1 MEQLTLWGGFVI
13 FVLAVVAF
21 DLFFVSKKGQE
32 VSTRKALLLTA
43 GFVTL
48 GLLFTPLLY
57 WIYTTNFAGV
67 AAPRLPG
74 TDLVPGQPALSGREA
89 VAQFLQAWLL
99 EYSLSVDNLF
109 VFALIFT
116 HFQVPK
122 QSQHRVLLWGII
134 GALILRALMIG
145 VGAAAVAAFS
155 WLLYVFGALL
165 IFTAFKLATT
175 KDDEHKDFEKSLVVR
190 LTRRIVRLSPH
201 YDADKF
207 LIKAPITPGSSTLA
221 TFATPLLLVL
231 IVVESTDVMFAIDSI
246 PAAFGVTKE
255 PFIIFAA
262 NIFAILGLRSLYFA
276 LAGLMD
282 SFRYLKYS
290 LAVVLGFI
298 GVKMILEHPIDAI
311 PLINVRLDWHG
322 LHIPTAVSLGI
333 IAAALLL
340 GVLASLAATRA
351 RPTT

>member
-1 MEQLTLWGGFVI
+1 MQQLTLWGGFVI
-13 FVLAVVAF
+13 FVLGVVAL

-32 VSTRKALLLTA
+32 ISTRKALFLTA

-48 GLLFTPLLY
+48 GLLFTPLLD

-67 AAPRLPG
+67 AAPLLAG
-74 TDLVPGQPALSGREA
+74 TATVPAQPALTGREA

-109 VFALIFT
+109 VFALIFA

-122 QSQHRVLLWGII
+122 ESQHRVLLWGII

-145 VGAAAVAAFS
+145 IGAAAVAAFH
-155 WLLYVFGALL
+155 WLLYLFGALL

-175 KDDEHKDFEKSLVVR
+175 KDDEHKDFEKSIVVR
-190 LTRRIVRLSPH
+190 LTRRVVRLTPH
-201 YDADKF
+201 YSADKF
-207 LIKAPITPGSSTLA
+207 LIKAPITPGSTELA
-221 TFATPLLLVL
+221 LFATPLLLVL
-231 IVVESTDVMFAIDSI
+231 IVIESTDVMFAIDSI

-255 PFIIFAA
+255 PFIIFSA

-276 LAGLMD
+276 LAGLME

-298 GVKMILEHPIDAI
+298 GVKMLIEYPIESI
-311 PLINVRLDWHG
+311 PWLNIHVGWAG
-322 LHIPTAVSLGI
+322 LKIPTVISLAIICVALTLGI
-333 IAAALLL
+333 A
-340 GVLASLAATRA
+340 ASLTASRA
-351 RPTT
+351 RKPA